1 MENSLHDRLE
11 HIVLAAIRQGRWFAE
26 EWEEVGIIPDQ
37 RLRRLLPQAL
47 QRLKDGEPLV
57 VNDDEAIRQMGE
69 EIRLGLN
76 AIKEGY
82 GDLAMRIDTSE
93 HLIFDKD
100 REELRALIE
109 RWKGLCNIRRNIRE
123 IQSAI
128 KQTNLVLS
136 KVS

>member
-1 MENSLHDRLE
+1 M
-11 HIVLAAIRQGRWFAE
+11 
-26 EWEEVGIIPDQ
+26 
-37 RLRRLLPQAL
+37 